1 MRLTLR
7 DWISLLGFASLG
19 FSLLSFTTS
28 SLASTPAAHGDAP
41 TRTIDSGGMGGGM
54 KPPAS
59 LKLNLDGRDIVT
71 IYETGKVE
79 LAEINPQAEE
89 AGSRHRRC
97 RRRPASRRDPCTCL
111 RGATLWDRS
120 RP

>member
-79 LAEINPQAEE
+79 LAEELSVDEASHEFWRKVGELAPDFCKTQA
-89 AGSRHRRC
+89 AKQTSKSR
-97 RRRPASRRDPCTCL
+97 
-111 RGATLWDRS
+111 
-120 RP
+120 